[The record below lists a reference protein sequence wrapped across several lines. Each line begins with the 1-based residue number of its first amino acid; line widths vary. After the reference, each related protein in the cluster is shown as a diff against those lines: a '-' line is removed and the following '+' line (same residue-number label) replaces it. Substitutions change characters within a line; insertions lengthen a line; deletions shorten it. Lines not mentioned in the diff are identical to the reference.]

1 MILLILALLFGIIV
15 FGLLVKSFA
24 KKSDAPKSKL
34 FKVLKM
40 ILFVETVA
48 FIALFVIVLIKTLFM

>member
-15 FGLLVKSFA
+15 LGLLVKSFA
-24 KKSDAPKSKL
+24 KKSGAPKSKL

-48 FIALFVIVLIKTLFM
+48 FIALFVIVIIKTLFI